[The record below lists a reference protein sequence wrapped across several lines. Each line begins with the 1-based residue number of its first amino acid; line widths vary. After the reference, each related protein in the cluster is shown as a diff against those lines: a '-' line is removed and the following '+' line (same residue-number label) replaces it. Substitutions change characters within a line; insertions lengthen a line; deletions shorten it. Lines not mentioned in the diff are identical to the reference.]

1 MKEKED
7 DHMEILQVTHLNK
20 SYGTGEGKVTAL
32 DDVSFSVQQGEF
44 VAIMGPSGSG

>member
-1 MKEKED
+1 MKKKED

-32 DDVSFSVQQGEF
+32 ICPLSFPADSSSVSRS
-44 VAIMGPSGSG
+44 AAR